1 MKNKDDLSIVIIE
14 PLNKCLTPNARN
26 SKLAESFAEEAL
38 EDGGDDCDAVCAA
51 IESLKC
57 CIMISV
63 DVRHPSKH
71 FEIKRDILKKIKPII
86 HKAKPS
92 LCSRESYEINQ
103 YEMFR
108 TYYEIVKKLYIIE
121 SRHYYQSIG
130 APIPIRFKLASI
142 SGYNRWRNTIQYVT
156 LFITF
161 LSNIFKLALAKMGGR
176 ASFIG
181 MVLQGIAHLSF
192 ALYFIFLTQDDRAL
206 ALPKIFGLIISV
218 ISAVWIAEAG
228 NGFL

>member
-1 MKNKDDLSIVIIE
+1 MKDDLSIVIIE
-14 PLNKCLTPNARN
+14 PLSKGLTPNSRN
-26 SKLAESFAEEAL
+26 ATLAERFAEEAL
-38 EDGGDDCDAVCAA
+38 EDSADDIDAVYAA

-57 CIMISV
+57 CIMITI
-63 DVRHPSKH
+63 DIKHTTRH
-71 FEIKRDILKKIKPII
+71 FEIKRDILKKIKPVVS
-86 HKAKPS
+86 KAKPS
-92 LCSRESYEINQ
+92 LCSRDNYEINQ

-108 TYYEIVKKLYIIE
+108 TYYEIVKKLYVIE
-121 SRHYYQSIG
+121 SRQYYKSIG
-130 APIPIRFKLASI
+130 VPVPIRFKLASI
-142 SGYNRWRNTIQYVT
+142 SGYNRWRNTIQCVT

-181 MVLQGIAHLSF
+181 MVLQGIAHLFF
-192 ALYFIFLTQDDRAL
+192 ALYFIFLTQDDKAL
-206 ALPKIFGLIISV
+206 ALPKIFGLVISI